1 MVDTL
6 IATVGASLYVNIGK
20 NDRFKELY
28 ESERLEELAKKLLD
42 YKIKQENERMLG
54 AEINS
59 VESIIK
65 EGYIEERKNLYFL
78 ISDTKIGEKVGKL
91 LETYFKNSKEYS
103 FEKVEV
109 KKIERLDDE
118 KREDFK
124 RYGLKNLVKS
134 MSAILKEHGP
144 STIINATGGYK
155 AQIAFALALGQGMNI
170 PVYYQFERFPTVIKL
185 PPLPLSLD
193 YKLYLD
199 YLYFIDQ
206 FDDEGFIEYTP
217 EISNQ
222 YKVLDERLTPLFSVE
237 KIDNKKYIELN
248 PMGQVFIESAKQ
260 FFNLTKKDQLSLK
273 HRKNELIMQYSNSE
287 EHSKKII
294 LEFNLEDKFKKLDFI
309 EKVYVKGGN
318 EKEVSGKRN
327 KVKIFGDEIKI
338 VLNTKKGTLYLGVQT
353 TAENAEEMLLAKEK
367 IEEFINDN
375 F

>member
-28 ESERLEELAKKLLD
+28 ESERLEELAEKLLD

-103 FEKVEV
+103 FDKVEV

-217 EISNQ
+217 EIANQ

-273 HRKNELIMQYSNSE
+273 HRKNDFIMQYANSE
-287 EHSKKII
+287 ENTKKII
-294 LEFNLEDKFKKLDFI
+294 LEYNLEDKFKKLDFI

-318 EKEVSGKRN
+318 KKEVSGKRN

-338 VLNTKKGTLYLGVQT
+338 ILNTKKGTLYLGVQT
-353 TAENAEEMLLAKEK
+353 TAENAEEMLLAKDR
-367 IEEFINDN
+367 IDEFINNN

>member
-6 IATVGASLYVNIGK
+6 IATVGASLYVNISK
-20 NDRFKELY
+20 DDELKKLY
-28 ESERLEELAKKLLD
+28 ESERLEELAEKLLD
-42 YKIKQENERMLG
+42 PKIKQENERMLG

-65 EGYIEERKNLYFL
+65 EGYIQERKNLYFF
-78 ISDTKIGEKVGKL
+78 ISDTKTGEKVGKL
-91 LETYFKNSKEYS
+91 LEAYFKYSKDSS

-109 KKIERLDDE
+109 KKIERLNDE

-217 EISNQ
+217 EIANQ
-222 YKVLDERLTPLFSVE
+222 YKVLDERLTPLFD
-237 KIDNKKYIELN
+237 IGNLDNLKYIELN
-248 PMGQVFIESAKQ
+248 PMGQVFVESAKQ

-273 HRKNELIMQYSNSE
+273 HRKNDLIMQYSNSE

-294 LEFNLEDKFKKLDFI
+294 LEYNLEDKFKKLDFI

-327 KVKIFGDEIKI
+327 QVKIFGDEIKI
-338 VLNTKKGTLYLGVQT
+338 VLNTKKGTLYLGVST
-353 TAENAEEMLLAKEK
+353 TAENPEEMLLAKEK